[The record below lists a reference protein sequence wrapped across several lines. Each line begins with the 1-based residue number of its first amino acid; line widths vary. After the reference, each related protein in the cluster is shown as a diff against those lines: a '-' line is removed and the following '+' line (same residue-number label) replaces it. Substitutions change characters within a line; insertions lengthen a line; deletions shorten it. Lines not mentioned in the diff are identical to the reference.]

1 MKIIW
6 SSGALGDIARLH
18 DFLSAVNPSAAAKA
32 VQSLAAA
39 PDKLIEHPRL
49 GEKLDQFSPH
59 EVRRIFV
66 GRYELRYEI
75 RDGDIFVLRLWH
87 TRENR

>member
-1 MKIIW
+1 MKIVW
-6 SSGALGDIARLH
+6 SSAALEEIGRLH

-39 PDKLIEHPRL
+39 PEKLIEHPRL

-66 GRYELRYEI
+66 GPVRIAL
-75 RDGDIFVLRLWH
+75 
-87 TRENR
+87 